1 MKNFSTLAPAVFA
14 LLLPLQAAAAPS
26 SLDIGEGYAR
36 PTFPELV
43 QSLVLMNGFDISNAK
58 VADEYGKVVYCDLYE
73 KNYKNDVAW
82 KRVREEIVNRAL
94 RKQEY
99 YRVKYEIVSPFKL
112 GRYDF
117 EKQFFP
123 LQPDSTLNSVGYI
136 NLFSADAQN
145 ENCGGRNIYTS
156 FPQNVNLELNQP
168 LTLTGFSVPADKIK
182 KILARIE
189 EAGSSEKEVY
199 GRIRMI
205 ASGAAKGASVSL
217 GSALQQSVLKGRVTS
232 IDFFID
238 RELTKPIGGI
248 RYAKP

>member
-1 MKNFSTLAPAVFA
+1 MKLAAFLAPAA
-14 LLLPLQAAAAPS
+14 LILSLQTAAAAPS
-26 SLDIGEGYAR
+26 PLDIGEGYAR

-43 QSLVLMNGFDISNAK
+43 QTLVLMNGFDINTPK

-82 KRVREEIVNRAL
+82 KRVREEIVNRAIK
-94 RKQEY
+94 KQEY
-99 YRVKYEIVSPFKL
+99 YRVKYEIVSQFKL
-112 GRYDF
+112 DRYDF

-123 LQPDSTLNSVGYI
+123 LQANSTLNSVGYI
-136 NLFSADAQN
+136 NLFSSDAQN
-145 ENCGGRNIYTS
+145 ENCSGKTIYSS

-168 LTLTGFSVPADKIK
+168 LTVTGFSVPAAKIK

-189 EAGSSEKEVY
+189 EAGNTEKQVY

-205 ASGAAKGASVSL
+205 VAGAAKGTSISQGGSV
-217 GSALQQSVLKGRVTS
+217 QQSVLKGRVTS

-238 RELTKPIGGI
+238 PELTKPIGGI
-248 RYAKP
+248 RFAKP